1 MSVLC
6 CLYRCIFVAVTSVGI
21 DLTLNTGRLFTSGLY
36 LSKFL
41 LDIPP
46 RWTTSR
52 AGRNVQSLQRVVGF
66 QPVRGK
72 QLVTLSFF
80 HEGHSWHA
88 CQEKMCCLWANWRQ
102 RQQEWQSD
110 VCGCT
115 AADGW
120 TPNKE
125 IRALSLWG
133 LPPQTCSHSSSSHRK
148 NPIVDAPPLWKS
160 PFPPWHNDC
169 VFAAKYWHRW
179 AQCCLQ
185 SIQSVLDSNV
195 LNRRDTFG
203 TVESSAII
211 TSISCV

>member
-110 VCGCT
+110 VCGRSALLLMDGLLTKRYGHSACGVFLPKPALT
-115 AADGW
+115 AAFLTGK
-120 TPNKE
+120 T
-125 IRALSLWG
+125 R
-133 LPPQTCSHSSSSHRK
+133 
-148 NPIVDAPPLWKS
+148 
-160 PFPPWHNDC
+160 
-169 VFAAKYWHRW
+169 
-179 AQCCLQ
+179 
-185 SIQSVLDSNV
+185 
-195 LNRRDTFG
+195 
-203 TVESSAII
+203 
-211 TSISCV
+211 